1 MVQSMTV
8 NTSRVKNTE
17 WACSLG
23 LTDQPTMDTLS
34 RTTFKAKDSIIGLM
48 VVNTRETGST
58 TKWKA
63 TEFSLGLMEESIK
76 DNT

>member
-8 NTSRVKNTE
+8 NTSRAKNTE

-23 LTDQPTMDTLS
+23 PTDQPMMDTLS